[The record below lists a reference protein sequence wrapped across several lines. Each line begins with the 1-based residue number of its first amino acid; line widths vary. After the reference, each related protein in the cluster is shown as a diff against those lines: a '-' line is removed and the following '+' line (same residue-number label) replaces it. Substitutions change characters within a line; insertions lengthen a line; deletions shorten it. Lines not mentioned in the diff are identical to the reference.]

1 MAAAAVPI
9 WPFSPHHKSRL
20 ALRTDVLGSINPK
33 DLVLDRGLSQLSACH
48 ERVRPLVPQEGKLRT
63 MNAVDLAER
72 ALVPDWLIRI
82 GIRRLLASRLRMEER
97 RNANEPEAYLKQFVE
112 ELRHSPI
119 AIATEFANEQHYE
132 VPTEFFKLVL
142 GPHLKYSS
150 CYWPSPETTLA
161 QAEEA
166 MLDIFCRHAG
176 IENGM
181 DILELGCGWGSLSLW
196 IAHRYPQCRIH
207 AISNSHTQREYIR
220 SCCSSLELS
229 NVEIATINIKDFDTM
244 RRFDRVLSVEM
255 FEHLRNYEE
264 LLHRI
269 STWLKPDGKL
279 TVHIFCHARF
289 AYPFETEGASNW
301 MGSRFFTGGIM
312 LADDLLLYFQRD
324 LILEEQWRFSGIH
337 YARTLETWLQNCDA
351 RRKELLQIFQANR
364 KRAGAARELQRWR
377 IFFMACAE
385 LFKYR
390 EGREW
395 YVSHYLF
402 RNNRSSF
409 Q

>member
-1 MAAAAVPI
+1 
-9 WPFSPHHKSRL
+9 
-20 ALRTDVLGSINPK
+20 
-33 DLVLDRGLSQLSACH
+33 
-48 ERVRPLVPQEGKLRT
+48 
-63 MNAVDLAER
+63 MNGIDLAER

-97 RNANEPEAYLKQFVE
+97 RNTNEPRAYLKQFVE

-119 AIATEFANEQHYE
+119 AIATDSANEQHYE
-132 VPTEFFKLVL
+132 VPTEFFKRAL
-142 GPHLKYSS
+142 GPRLKYSC
-150 CYWPSPETTLA
+150 CYWPAPESTLT

-166 MLDIFCRHAG
+166 MLDVFCRRAG
-176 IENGM
+176 IEDGM
-181 DILELGCGWGSLSLW
+181 DILELGCGWGSLCLW
-196 IAHRYPQCRIH
+196 IARQYPRCRIH
-207 AISNSHTQREYIR
+207 AISNSQTQREYIQ
-220 SCCSSLELS
+220 SCCSSLGLS
-229 NVEIATINIKDFDTM
+229 NVEVATVNIKDFDAV

-255 FEHLRNYEE
+255 FEHLRNYGE
-264 LLHRI
+264 LFRRI

-279 TVHIFCHARF
+279 MVHIFCHARF
-289 AYPFETEGASNW
+289 AYPFETAGHSNW

-312 LADDLLLYFQRD
+312 PADDLLLYFQRD
-324 LILEEQWRFSGIH
+324 LILEEQWRFSGMH
-337 YARTLETWLQNCDA
+337 YARTLEAWLQNCNA

-364 KRAGAARELQRWR
+364 KRSEAARELQRWR

-385 LFKYR
+385 LFRYR
-390 EGREW
+390 KGREW